1 MATAD
6 RLEREAQQRNP
17 WPYLDK
23 VIADTKRS
31 DALISSYEDM
41 RGDKAVEAAEQ
52 DYIDTNRELNKKA
65 MRADAAQ
72 TEGAQYGGSMYDY
85 YAEENDYSPGQQF
98 LDTQK
103 MLTANW
109 QSLENPRNL
118 DDLQVWAEITA
129 QAEEAG
135 FEVSKDDVTNMVD
148 WRKVNLASDRMAKLM
163 LEDPNK
169 NAIAVENI
177 AKTLQAEDP
186 ILAGIAFELAQEKVS
201 SAAKDPGIVDKA
213 VAGALFV
220 LDKVM
225 TPFIIA
231 NEEMM
236 QSVRGGMVAVY
247 DAVEAPGGQ
256 GALGNI
262 GSFAYGATGGRGAA
276 EKGQYNEEYIAG
288 LYEATDENGER
299 LYSDKEI
306 EVALDLHRK
315 AVDDPD
321 FDIWESWVEYAND
334 LEAQEVIGAPGAS
347 AIAQQGH
354 PRSIV

>member
-31 DALISSYEDM
+31 DALISPYEDM
-41 RGDKAVEAAEQ
+41 RGDKAVKAAEL

-118 DDLQVWAEITA
+118 DDLRIWSEITA

-135 FEVSKDDVTNMVD
+135 FEVSKDDVANMVD

-177 AKTLQAEDP
+177 AKTLQSEDP
-186 ILAGIAFELAQEKVS
+186 
-201 SAAKDPGIVDKA
+201 DPG
-213 VAGALFV
+213 
-220 LDKVM
+220 
-225 TPFIIA
+225 
-231 NEEMM
+231 
-236 QSVRGGMVAVY
+236 RY
-247 DAVEAPGGQ
+247 
-256 GALGNI
+256 
-262 GSFAYGATGGRGAA
+262 
-276 EKGQYNEEYIAG
+276 
-288 LYEATDENGER
+288 R
-299 LYSDKEI
+299 L
-306 EVALDLHRK
+306 
-315 AVDDPD
+315 
-321 FDIWESWVEYAND
+321 
-334 LEAQEVIGAPGAS
+334 
-347 AIAQQGH
+347 
-354 PRSIV
+354 